1 MAIITVLSEI
11 LCEVDMEIF
20 KSYEIWMIVGA
31 ALLIILYYY
40 HREKKKVH
48 NAKEKELLKKGDMHE
63 CFWEV
68 LSGGYFPVLFFFMSL
83 GNITGLAY
91 LFPVAIAVVLVIAI
105 VMQVKIYVCKEELV
119 SRSGWSYEEAVLEKK
134 KNILESAY
142 NIVYAV
148 IVPITI
154 LFISYGTCSSY
165 YSVPKSFC
173 ILLFAIIVITVA
185 AIMQCKRFNYKKK
198 MRKYQMA
205 KKEGLCM
212 EELQIDKKSSLREL
226 VYYCT
231 EPEPV
236 GALMFTGEWGC
247 GKTYLIDHELKAT
260 FDGQNGREEKVII
273 RVSLFGVSSVENIHS
288 LVKESWMEA
297 YYENFPTVLKKTTR
311 FLKNIQ
317 SSIAKMEGNDE
328 MKLLASVGL
337 SNFMRVKNIINKK
350 PVILVFDDLE
360 RCQMDRI
367 DVLGCINDYCENQGF
382 NTIIVA
388 NEEKI
393 KDRSDNELS
402 YREIKEKIVQRVIPF
417 VPDYEEVVSNSIEL
431 MSCGIEYKGLLRK
444 NEKLLVKILSGD
456 FNDNAIIEQYK
467 AKNYKLGSNKER
479 EECQKEE
486 EELRKLLAQR
496 PHNIRSFKCAIQDF
510 ERVYNK
516 LVKEDIQDCS
526 NWLLSFTCL
535 MMTNKAGL
543 LQEITRYGHLF
554 WYLNVEKLYPELFD
568 DNFIV
573 DGFSKWVIQGEW
585 NEDVISKEIQL
596 FLKKEK
602 AATPLE
608 ILRTYNLPEVDEE
621 IIDEGFKDLLIEVY
635 AGNLSL
641 DEYILFLYN
650 CCYSRMYDF
659 DLPTI
664 DWEKV
669 REGIRKQIKYLV
681 ESDEKDSHSHRMI
694 GDDSKEHFTEDE
706 WSAYQIIKEFR
717 DNNVWIYEKN
727 QKLYID
733 FISSDLDVAFRD
745 LSNKRYNKFSLEM
758 EAATINAFKNAD
770 NMDKKHFSGWFVGI
784 WGQYSHLPEID
795 GQVTTASLKK
805 LRDDLNSVMQE
816 YKEKGKNIAAGHTQ
830 NFIKKLEAII
840 KTESEDTT
848 VEQ

>member
-1 MAIITVLSEI
+1 M
-11 LCEVDMEIF
+11 D
-20 KSYEIWMIVGA
+20 
-31 ALLIILYYY
+31 LI
-40 HREKKKVH
+40 
-48 NAKEKELLKKGDMHE
+48 KELEDY
-63 CFWEV
+63 C
-68 LSGGYFPVLFFFMSL
+68 
-83 GNITGLAY
+83 NID
-91 LFPVAIAVVLVIAI
+91 
-105 VMQVKIYVCKEELV
+105 
-119 SRSGWSYEEAVLEKK
+119 
-134 KNILESAY
+134 N
-142 NIVYAV
+142 
-148 IVPITI
+148 
-154 LFISYGTCSSY
+154 
-165 YSVPKSFC
+165 
-173 ILLFAIIVITVA
+173 
-185 AIMQCKRFNYKKK
+185 
-198 MRKYQMA
+198 
-205 KKEGLCM
+205 
-212 EELQIDKKSSLREL
+212 
-226 VYYCT
+226 
-231 EPEPV
+231 PV
-236 GALMFTGEWGC
+236 GALMLSGEWGC
-247 GKTYLIDHELKAT
+247 GKTYLIKNK
-260 FDGQNGREEKVII
+260 FIPSEKGKYVFVS
-273 RVSLFGVSSVENIHS
+273 VSLFGIDSLDRLRTEVKKKWLEKISEFYNTNGTTVSKIKDSYKRIFAAVKDILPEDWQKKGEVVSSIMD
-288 LVKESWMEA
+288 LV
-297 YYENFPTVLKKTTR
+297 NFVPISNRMFGKK
-311 FLKNIQ
+311 
-317 SSIAKMEGNDE
+317 
-328 MKLLASVGL
+328 
-337 SNFMRVKNIINKK
+337 
-350 PVILVFDDLE
+350 VILIFDDLE
-360 RCQMDRI
+360 RSNISCTDL
-367 DVLGCINDYCENQGF
+367 LGCINDYCENQNF

-393 KDRSDNELS
+393 KDSSDNELS

-417 VPDYEEVVSNSIEL
+417 APDYKEVVSNSIES
-431 MSCGIEYKGLLRK
+431 MTCDKEYKKLLGK
-444 NEKLLVKILSGD
+444 NEELLVRILSGD
-456 FNDNAIIEQYK
+456 FNDNVIIEQYK
-467 AKNYKLGSNKER
+467 AKKYQFGGNKQR
-479 EECQKEE
+479 EEYLKDEE
-486 EELRKLLAQR
+486 NLRKLLAQR

-733 FISSDLDVAFRD
+733 LISSDLNVAFID

-758 EAATINAFKNAD
+758 ESATINAFKNA
-770 NMDKKHFSGWFVGI
+770 NNTDKKYFSEWFVGI
-784 WGQYSHLPEID
+784 WGQYSNSPKINA
-795 GQVTTASLKK
+795 QVTTVSLKK
-805 LRDDLNSVMQE
+805 LRDDLNSVMWE
-816 YKEKGKNIAAGHTQ
+816 YKERNKNIAAKHTQ
-830 NFIKKLEAII
+830 NFIEDLDAII
-840 KTESEDTT
+840 KTESEDTS
-848 VEQ
+848 VDR